1 MAKKSRRVRKKGRKV
16 RLSETQLSAPGM
28 AKEGGP
34 LASTA
39 PAEAMTELREEYRH
53 VGDDFKRLGIIAG
66 VLLAVAI
73 VLVLVLV

>member
-1 MAKKSRRVRKKGRKV
+1 
-16 RLSETQLSAPGM
+16 M
-28 AKEGGP
+28 AKEGSP
-34 LASTA
+34 LASAA

-73 VLVLVLV
+73 ILVLALV

>member
-16 RLSETQLSAPGM
+16 RLSETQLSAPGA
-28 AKEGGP
+28 AKGDGP

-53 VGDDFKRLGIIAG
+53 VGDDLKRLGIIAG
-66 VLLAVAI
+66 VLLAVAV